1 MFKNIELYVQE
12 SYSTCRCSDVNF
24 FPSATIDFLFNIV
37 LAKYYDHSKSR
48 NIF

>member
-1 MFKNIELYVQE
+1 MCKNRIQHVVVQMLI
-12 SYSTCRCSDVNF
+12 F